1 MRHTGRTIG
10 TLAAALIAL
19 SACSDGSGDEAAPA
33 AKASTAPGVVA
44 VSKEQETR
52 LGLKW
57 AAAQGVTEAAIAT
70 LPGTIAPP
78 PNARVAVTPLYPGV
92 IRRIYVA
99 PGDAVRAGQ
108 PLALVAS
115 ADVLS
120 RGADLARAQAQ
131 LRVAQANAGRLGK
144 LAREGVIAGA
154 RADEANAQLRQAQV
168 DVSEQN
174 RLLGMAGASGRSGT
188 YTLSAPITGRIS
200 KMTAEAGSQVD
211 PMQAPFVVDAVADYE
226 VTAQVPE
233 SLLGQVHPGM
243 SVKVGE
249 VSGTISSVSQVLDP
263 ETRSATLRAKIPG
276 GTGVVSGGSTT
287 VQVRG
292 PAPAG
297 AVRVP
302 ATAVTNLSGSDIV
315 FVKANGGVA
324 QRKVRAGATVDGQTL
339 VLSGLKPGEQ
349 VAASGTSELKALVL
363 AQ

>member
-1 MRHTGRTIG
+1 MRHDGRTFGILV
-10 TLAAALIAL
+10 TALAAL
-19 SACSDGSGDEAAPA
+19 SACSGGSSDEAAPA

-44 VSKEQETR
+44 VSKEQETK
-52 LGLKW
+52 LGITW
-57 AAAQGVTEAAIAT
+57 QPATAVTEAAIAT

-108 PLALVAS
+108 PLALVSS

-131 LRVAQANAGRLGK
+131 LSVAQANAGRIGK

-168 DVSEQN
+168 DLSEQR

-188 YTLSAPITGRIS
+188 YTLTAPITGRIS
-200 KMTAEAGSQVD
+200 KMTAEAGSSID
-211 PMQAPFVVDAVADYE
+211 PMQAPFVVDAAADYE

-233 SLLGQVHPGM
+233 NLLGQVHPGM
-243 SVKVGE
+243 TVNVGE
-249 VSGTISSVSQVLDP
+249 VTGTISSVSQVLDP
-263 ETRSATLRAKIPG
+263 ETRSAALRAKIPG
-276 GTGVVSGGSTT
+276 GAGVVSGGSTT

-292 PAPAG
+292 TAPAG
-297 AVRVP
+297 AVSVP
-302 ATAVTNLSGSDIV
+302 ATAVTNLNGTDVV
-315 FVKANGGVA
+315 FVRAQGGVA
-324 QRKVRAGATVDGQTL
+324 QRKVKLGATVDGSTL
-339 VLSGLKPGEQ
+339 VLSGLKPGDQ
-349 VAASGTSELKALVL
+349 VASSGTSELKALVL

>member
-1 MRHTGRTIG
+1 MRHDGQTFGIVVT
-10 TLAAALIAL
+10 ALVAL
-19 SACSDGSGDEAAPA
+19 SACSGGTGDQAAPA
-33 AKASTAPGVVA
+33 AKASTAPGVLA

-57 AAAQGVTEAAIAT
+57 QPASAVTEAAIAT
-70 LPGTIAPP
+70 LSGTIAPP

-92 IRRIYVA
+92 IKRIYVA

-108 PLALVAS
+108 PLALVSS

-131 LRVAQANAGRLGK
+131 LKVAQANAGRIGR

-154 RADEANAQLRQAQV
+154 RADEASAQLRQSQV
-168 DVSEQN
+168 DVSEQR

-200 KMTAEAGSQVD
+200 KMSAEVGSSID
-211 PMQAPFVVDAVADYE
+211 PMQAPFVVDAAADYQ

-249 VSGTISSVSQVLDP
+249 VLGTITSVSDVLDP
-263 ETRSATLRAKIPG
+263 ETRSAALRAKIPG
-276 GTGVVSGGSTT
+276 GTGVVSGGATT

-297 AVRVP
+297 AVSVP
-302 ATAVTNLSGSDIV
+302 ATAVTNLGGSDIV
-315 FVKANGGVA
+315 FVKAAGGAV
-324 QRKVRAGATVDGQTL
+324 QRKVKLGATVDGNTL
-339 VLSGLKPGEQ
+339 ILSGLKPGEQ